1 MAKSTRE
8 VKKST
13 CKTPSVRAGG
23 ASLAMAVCAFVA
35 TCAAQGGEIDPLVPF
50 TYRMLGVETASAEI
64 RAINAATGLRRF
76 FLCGPCFND
85 VMFGPFPADLYARMG
100 EDVAAVRKNL
110 ADAGV
115 EISWWCSP
123 SIRYF
128 SDFPPIEDSN
138 GNKSRDN
145 KKCPLDEAF
154 AADYAAKV
162 KSVALGRPKMI
173 CIEDDYTL
181 GWGRGLGD
189 SGACFCKRHLA
200 DFAKRHG
207 KALTGPEIAAAFKV
221 RTPDNLA
228 IRRAFA
234 DTIRESLVSL
244 AGKVRAAVDEVDPSI
259 RIMLC
264 EPGSHAD
271 KDGDALVPL
280 LRAFAGGTRPAVR
293 PAGAIYSAETTPAAI
308 PSALSHTMW
317 TLERLPAD
325 VESFYEADV
334 YPHNRFYSS
343 AAQLMSLMA
352 GAMAMGADDYL
363 FYCLQYL
370 DDPLEDRGYADA
382 FRALKP
388 RLEAVR
394 RFIRER
400 RSRLT
405 GVRIVWTASDAYL
418 TRTRGSGHGVQLGC
432 GSYVLSKFGIPYTTR
447 KSSKG
452 VSLLVGEAAETMSD
466 GEIRE
471 LLSGGLILD
480 APAAALFAKRGFAGE
495 LGVDAE
501 LTKTRPQVVDE
512 QILPAAGCA
521 KRGRH
526 VNAFYALPAGAEG
539 SVSQFAMLVPHPGT
553 ETWGMFHGVDGKPV
567 MPSVTVAGNGL
578 GGKVAVFA
586 TSFVGNRSSGL
597 FNLRKQELFRN
608 LLERLSP
615 GSVPVSAH
623 GVPGIW
629 TLASVAEDGRSMLVA
644 VNNLSGDVREGVPFG
659 FSGEWVGASVGRIS
673 ADGSLAPLGS
683 ASAVW
688 KAPVVF
694 GQMTPEFF
702 VVEKR

>member
-1 MAKSTRE
+1 MVSCTIRVYAVAACVTALA
-8 VKKST
+8 
-13 CKTPSVRAGG
+13 CGG
-23 ASLAMAVCAFVA
+23 AMSAEKDGL
-35 TCAAQGGEIDPLVPF
+35 DPLVPLA
-50 TYRMLGVETASAEI
+50 YRMLSVETTSAEI
-64 RAINAATGLRRF
+64 RTINAATGLRRF
-76 FLCGPCFND
+76 LLCGPCFND
-85 VMFGPFPADLYARMG
+85 VMFGPFAADLYAKMG
-100 EDVAAVRKNL
+100 EDVAAIRRNL
-110 ADAGV
+110 ADADV
-115 EISWWCSP
+115 EISWWCTP

-128 SDFPPIEDSN
+128 SDFPSIEDSN

-162 KSVALGRPKMI
+162 KSVALACPKMI

-181 GWGRGLGD
+181 AWGRGLGE
-189 SGACFCKRHLA
+189 SGACFCNGHLA
-200 DFAKRHG
+200 DFARRYG
-207 KALTGPEIAAAFKV
+207 KALTGPEIAATFKA

-228 IRRAFA
+228 VRRAFA

-244 AGKVRAAVDEVDPSI
+244 ARKVRAAVDEVDPSI
-259 RIMLC
+259 RIVVC
-264 EPGSHAD
+264 ESGWNME
-271 KDGDALVPL
+271 KDGDALLDL

-293 PAGAIYSAETTPAAI
+293 PSGAIYSAETTPGGI

-317 TLERLPAD
+317 TLERLPRD
-325 VESFYEADV
+325 VETFYEADV

-370 DDPLEDRGYADA
+370 DAPLEDRGYVDA

-400 RSRLT
+400 RSRLK
-405 GVRIVWTASDAYL
+405 GVRIVWTSSDAYL
-418 TRTRGSGHGVQLGC
+418 TRTHGSGHGVQLSC

-447 KSSKG
+447 KSPKE
-452 VSLLVGEAAETMSD
+452 VALLVGEVAETMPD

-471 LLSGGLILD
+471 MLSGGLIMD
-480 APAAALFAKRGFAGE
+480 APAAALLARRGFSRE

-501 LTKTRPQVVDE
+501 LMAARPQVVDE
-512 QILPAAGCA
+512 QILPAAGCSR
-521 KRGRH
+521 RGRH
-526 VNAFYALPAGAEG
+526 VNAFYAFPAGAEG
-539 SVSQFAMLVPHPGT
+539 SVSQFAMLRPHPGT
-553 ETWGMFHGVDGKPV
+553 ETWGMLHGPDKKPV
-567 MPSVTVAGNGL
+567 MPSVTVADNGL

-586 TSFVGNRSSGL
+586 TSFAGNRSSGL
-597 FNLRKQELFRN
+597 FNLRKQELFGN
-608 LLERLSP
+608 IVERLSP
-615 GSVPVSAH
+615 GHVPVSVR

-629 TLASVAEDGRSMLVA
+629 ILASVAEDGRSMLVA
-644 VNNLSGDVREGVPFG
+644 VNNLSGDVREGVAFA
-659 FSGEWVGASVGRIS
+659 FSGEWVGASVGRVA
-673 ADGSLAPLGS
+673 ADGSLSPLGR

-694 GQMTPEFF
+694 GQMAPEFF
-702 VVEKR
+702 VVERTDQ